1 MRRASYVVLAALA
14 GGCASAGARQAS
26 KPTPQAAQAAE
37 SSSTERAQY
46 PSSYR
51 RHPNPPVVIRNA
63 TIMTATGQEIANGS
77 LLMKD
82 GKIVAIGK
90 SVDAP
95 ADAAVVDGTGKY
107 VTPGLID
114 DHSHLGVYAAPG
126 TDAESDGN
134 EATNPITAEVW
145 AEHSFWP
152 QDPQIPLA
160 IAGGIT
166 TIQALPGSANL
177 IGGRSAILKLIPAR
191 TVQEMKFPGARYGLK
206 MACGENPK
214 RVYGRRGGPATR
226 MGNMAGYRS
235 AFTQAETYRRRWHTW
250 RKDHKGD
257 PPERNLRLET
267 LAEVLRGN
275 MYVQN
280 HCYRADEMAQM
291 IDLAHEFGF
300 KIRSFHHAVESYKI
314 ADLLAKEGT
323 SVSVWADWWGFKEE
337 AMDGVQQNAAL
348 NQQAG
353 GRPIIHSDD
362 PGGIQRLNQEAAK
375 AMYAGNAPAS
385 RSRATRPCGGS
396 RSTLPGPLGS
406 TRSSEHSSP
415 ARWPTWWCGPAIRSR
430 SIRRPCRSTT
440 TAGSRTT
447 ARILRTSRA
456 PISNWARC
464 PRPGAT
470 DDRAAAR
477 PGHCHHGWNGLSRL
491 RSEARQ
497 RERAD
502 PRRPHRRRGNER
514 AHSAGCDPHRR
525 RREMDHPGPHRRG
538 RPARPGGD
546 QRGARDARRERAG
559 RHHRR
564 VLQRGGGD
572 QPGLDGHPRY
582 ADRRDHDRAR
592 RADRQPRERPGGP
605 DRARRR
611 HDRADACEVAGGRG
625 RRSLGERQRRRRG
638 LAGRRGG
645 TVARRVPR
653 RARVRAA

>member
-134 EATNPITAEVW
+134 EATNPVTAEVW

-152 QDPQIPLA
+152 QDPQIHLA

-214 RVYGRRGGPATR
+214 RVYHSRGPSTR
-226 MGNMAGYRS
+226 MGNMAGYRE
-235 AFTQAETYRRRWHTW
+235 AFSQAESYRRRWDKWH
-250 RKDHKGD
+250 KDHQGD

-275 MYVQN
+275 IYVQN

-291 IDLAHEFGF
+291 LDLAHEFGF
-300 KIRSFHHAVESYKI
+300 KIRSFHHAVEAYKI
-314 ADLLAKEGT
+314 ADLLAREGT

-337 AMDGVQQNAAL
+337 AMDGIHENAAL
-348 NQQAG
+348 NQAAG
-353 GRPIIHSDD
+353 GRPLIHSDS
-362 PGGIQRLNQEAAK
+362 PSGIQRLNQEAAK
-375 AMYAGNAPAS
+375 AMYYGQRSGIPVTRDQALRWITANPA
-385 RSRATRPCGGS
+385 
-396 RSTLPGPLGS
+396 
-406 TRSSEHSSP
+406 
-415 ARWPTWWCGPAIRSR
+415 
-430 SIRRPCRSTT
+430 
-440 TAGSRTT
+440 
-447 ARILRTSRA
+447 
-456 PISNWARC
+456 WA
-464 PRPGAT
+464 
-470 DDRAAAR
+470 
-477 PGHCHHGWNGLSRL
+477 L
-491 RSEARQ
+491 
-497 RERAD
+497 
-502 PRRPHRRRGNER
+502 
-514 AHSAGCDPHRR
+514 
-525 RREMDHPGPHRRG
+525 
-538 RPARPGGD
+538 
-546 QRGARDARRERAG
+546 
-559 RHHRR
+559 
-564 VLQRGGGD
+564 
-572 QPGLDGHPRY
+572 GLDSVVGTLEPGKM
-582 ADRRDHDRAR
+582 ADVVVWSGDPFSVYGKAVQVYNDGWLVYDRNDPAH
-592 RADRQPRERPGGP
+592 QPRTDFELGQTPPPGS
-605 DRARRR
+605 DR
-611 HDRADACEVAGGRG
+611 
-625 RRSLGERQRRRRG
+625 
-638 LAGRRGG
+638 
-645 TVARRVPR
+645 
-653 RARVRAA
+653 